1 MQRFIIL
8 VGILS
13 LAAYGYKN
21 YSASGPTVELMDGAI
36 VRDTGQL
43 EARFERRATLSG
55 EYMIFGGNVDRKAT
69 NSFSDISLAAL
80 DIDKASRINSRY
92 PDFHR
97 CKSPG
102 APVAQRLTRT
112 LSLVTENGEAFDAL
126 EESLIVH
133 MDRIQ
138 NNGERTCISLQGSDI
153 SLASVRL
160 KETGADISADV
171 IPTLR
176 KTNFYLVEQAQ
187 LVDCRSLL

>member
-13 LAAYGYKN
+13 LAAYGYNN
-21 YSASGPTVELMDGAI
+21 YSASGPSVALIDGAI

-43 EARFERRATLSG
+43 EARFERRGTLSG
-55 EYMIFGGNVDRKAT
+55 DYMIFGGNVDRKLT

-92 PDFHR
+92 PDFHQ

-112 LSLVTENGEAFDAL
+112 LSLVTE
-126 EESLIVH
+126 
-133 MDRIQ
+133 M
-138 NNGERTCISLQGSDI
+138 
-153 SLASVRL
+153 
-160 KETGADISADV
+160 
-171 IPTLR
+171 R
-176 KTNFYLVEQAQ
+176 KTNFYLVEQAVIETTCT
-187 LVDCRSLL
+187 LPG